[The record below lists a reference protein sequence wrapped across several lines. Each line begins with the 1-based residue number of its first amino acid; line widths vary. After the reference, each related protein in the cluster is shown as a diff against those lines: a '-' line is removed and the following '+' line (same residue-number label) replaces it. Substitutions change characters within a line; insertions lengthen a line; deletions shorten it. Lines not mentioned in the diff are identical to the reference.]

1 MGLFKSKAERK
12 LERDLKIRTGL
23 NKIRRQIKVLEK
35 NESGYI
41 KKAKRAKEVGDEGN
55 LGFIRSALKKTLS
68 SRKVLERQL
77 LTLETAV
84 QIKDQAE
91 SHAQFAESMGALS
104 KSIADAFGSTDLTR
118 STQDFERAMAQA
130 ESMEQRMEIFLDMS
144 GESLQA
150 QADSA
155 HDAVEDE
162 ELDKLLEIDGES
174 SSATDE
180 LEAEISDDL
189 KEIEKELEA

>member
-1 MGLFKSKAERK
+1 
-12 LERDLKIRTGL
+12 
-23 NKIRRQIKVLEK
+23 
-35 NESGYI
+35 
-41 KKAKRAKEVGDEGN
+41 
-55 LGFIRSALKKTLS
+55 
-68 SRKVLERQL
+68 
-77 LTLETAV
+77 
-84 QIKDQAE
+84 
-91 SHAQFAESMGALS
+91 
-104 KSIADAFGSTDLTR
+104 
-118 STQDFERAMAQA
+118 MAQA